1 MASKKK
7 KVSAGARRKV
17 AGRTA
22 VAAKPARKGGP
33 AARSVRA
40 ATVVEARKASKVAK
54 HGKGKKKRP
63 KKSDVAPF
71 RIALVNGRVQVT
83 PKSGNRLCRKSQSR
97 DISWELQAPGKP
109 KMTFEL
115 VFRRAEFEGAGQA
128 SKDWPFDTSSSPPV
142 GSGGSSTGPQTVFG
156 GTLRAE
162 SDWTAYKY
170 DVVLYDDGT
179 QVGKLDPMIIIGKL

>member
-1 MASKKK
+1 MASKK

-17 AGRTA
+17 AGRAA
-22 VAAKPARKGGP
+22 VATKPSRRGGP

-83 PKSGNRLCRKSQSR
+83 PKNGNRLARKSQSHE
-97 DISWELQAPGKP
+97 IGWEVQSTGHQRL
-109 KMTFEL
+109 TFEL
-115 VFRRAEFEGAGQA
+115 VFHREEFEGAGK
-128 SKDWPFDTSSSPPV
+128 SSTDWPFSSSTSPPV
-142 GSGGSSTGPQTVFG
+142 GRDASSTGQQTSFG

-162 SDWTAYKY
+162 NDWTAYKY
-170 DVVLYDDGT
+170 DVLVFDNGT
-179 QVGKLDPMIIIGKL
+179 QVARLDPMIIIGKL